1 MALSMYEISIPMF
14 IHNFN
19 ILSCILLKA
28 EKDAEKRNIH
38 KTVFLNARLAPD
50 MMSLTKQIQIGTDMV
65 RLGIGRLS
73 GLKAPSFK
81 DNETTFSDLQK
92 RIKKTITFLEKIK
105 SKQMDS
111 SELKKIELSIGKRKL
126 VFKFKNGYI
135 YLSEWIIPHFFF
147 HMTTTYNILR
157 ANGVNLGKRDFVKM

>member
-19 ILSCILLKA
+19 ILSQILLKA
-28 EKDAEKRNIH
+28 EKDTEKRKID
-38 KTVFLNARLAPD
+38 KSVFINARLAPD
-50 MMSLTKQIQIGTDMV
+50 MLPLTKQIQIGTDMV
-65 RLGIGRLS
+65 RLGIGRLA
-73 GLKAPSFK
+73 GVKAPSFK

-92 RIKKTITFLEKIK
+92 RIQKTISFLNKIK
-105 SKQMDS
+105 SKQMDG
-111 SELKKIELSIGKRKL
+111 SELIKIEFSIRKRF
-126 VFKFKNGYI
+126 FKFKNGHA
-135 YLSEWIIPHFFF
+135 YLSDWIIPHFFF